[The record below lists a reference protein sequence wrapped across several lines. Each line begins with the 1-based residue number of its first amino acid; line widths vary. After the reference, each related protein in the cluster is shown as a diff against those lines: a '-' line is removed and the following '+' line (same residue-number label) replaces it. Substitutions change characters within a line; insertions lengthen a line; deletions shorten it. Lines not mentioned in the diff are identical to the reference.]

1 MDNVMNAPYKSP
13 SWRKP
18 AGMLAILL
26 IIAVWALLVVGAS
39 PFIGELHVLVQ
50 AVVYLVAGII
60 WITPMRPLMIWM
72 ETGSFRA
79 PPGGN

>member
-1 MDNVMNAPYKSP
+1 MDNIMTSPLKQP

-26 IIAVWALLVVGAS
+26 IIFIWSVIVVSAS
-39 PFIGELHVLVQ
+39 EFIGAQHIAVQ
-50 AVVYLVAGII
+50 TLIYLVAGII
-60 WITPMRPLMIWM
+60 WIAPMRPLMIWM

-79 PPGGN
+79 PPEI

>member
-1 MDNVMNAPYKSP
+1 MTSPLKQP

-26 IIAVWALLVVGAS
+26 IIFIWSVIVVSAS
-39 PFIGELHVLVQ
+39 EFIGAQHIAVQ
-50 AVVYLVAGII
+50 TLIYLVAGII
-60 WITPMRPLMIWM
+60 WIAPMRPLMIWM

-79 PPGGN
+79 PPEI

>member
-1 MDNVMNAPYKSP
+1 MTSPLKQP

-26 IIAVWALLVVGAS
+26 IILIWSVLVVSAS
-39 PFIGELHVLVQ
+39 EFIGAQHIAVQ
-50 AVVYLVAGII
+50 TIIYLVAGII
-60 WITPMRPLMIWM
+60 WIVPMRPLLIWM

-79 PPGGN
+79 PPEI

>member
-1 MDNVMNAPYKSP
+1 MTVPPKRP

-26 IIAVWALLVVGAS
+26 IILIWSVIVVSAS
-39 PFIGELHVLVQ
+39 EFIGAQPIAVQ
-50 AVVYLVAGII
+50 SIIYLVAGVI
-60 WITPMRPLMIWM
+60 WIAPMRPLMIWM

-79 PPGGN
+79 PPQA